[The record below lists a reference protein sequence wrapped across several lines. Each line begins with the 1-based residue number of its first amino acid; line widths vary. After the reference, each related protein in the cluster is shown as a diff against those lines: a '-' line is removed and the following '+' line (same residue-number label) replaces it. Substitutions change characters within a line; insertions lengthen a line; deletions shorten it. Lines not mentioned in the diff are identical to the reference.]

1 LNRHPT
7 AYVYAQGSTKAWTRL
22 YRMGINRFYEDM
34 RRDFYLYGRI
44 GEDFKDF
51 QQGAEY
57 EGFLAQRKFS

>member
-1 LNRHPT
+1 
-7 AYVYAQGSTKAWTRL
+7 
-22 YRMGINRFYEDM
+22 MGINRFYEDM